1 MSAQPATVAPTSP
14 PLSMGLFLKYGM
26 AGALCCSITHSAVVP
41 LDVVKTRLQT
51 NPAKYSGMVSGFRT
65 IVKEEGAM
73 MLLQGLAPTAI
84 GYALQGFFKFSFYE
98 VFKKTYGDAVGPENA
113 VTYRIPIWLA
123 ASATAETIADLAL
136 CPNEAT
142 RIRLVSDPAFAKSPA
157 EAFSKILKNEGLLG
171 LYKGLPPILLKQV
184 PYTMAKFAVFEMTCE
199 NVYKMLAASGKPK
212 ESMTD
217 GQKLTVSL
225 GSGIVSGVVAAIV
238 SQPADTILSKINQ
251 EKTDQ
256 GVGKAIGNIVRRL
269 GVSGLFLGVG
279 TRCFMVG
286 TLTAGQFFIYDGIK
300 QMMGITAVKK

>member
-1 MSAQPATVAPTSP
+1 MPEPAAQPQSP
-14 PLSMGLFLKYGM
+14 PLTFNLFLKYGM
-26 AGALCCSITHSAVVP
+26 AGALGCSITHSAVVP

-51 NPAKYSGMVSGFRT
+51 NPAKYTGMVSGFST
-65 IVKEEGAM
+65 IIKEEGAM

-84 GYALQGFFKFSFYE
+84 GYALQGFFKFGFYE
-98 VFKKTYGDAVGPENA
+98 VFKKKYGEFVGPEAA

-142 RIRLVSDPAFAKSPA
+142 RIRLVSDPSFAKSPA
-157 EAFSKILKNEGLLG
+157 EAFTKILKNEGLVG

-184 PYTMAKFAVFEMTCE
+184 PYTMAKFAVFEYTAE
-199 NVYKMLAASGKPK
+199 SVYKVLASRGTPR

-251 EKTDQ
+251 EKTDG
-256 GVGKAIGNIVRRL
+256 GVAKAIGNIVRRL
-269 GVSGLFLGVG
+269 GFSGLFLGVG

-286 TLTAGQFFIYDGIK
+286 TLTAGQFFIYDGLK
-300 QMMGITAVKK
+300 QALGITAKK